1 MQLCCHNFAGTII
14 NWRRGGGAALMQS
27 AATLLQN
34 WKLKLNKFFIF
45 FIYNPEHLTMLR
57 NRLKRQWHMSSSLP
71 TKEVILTSSLKMSR
85 KLQPKEEN
93 GCIASAAWF
102 MHVALCHFVQCYHG
116 KGRKRHL
123 FGAML
128 RAARLSLH
136 DLYLDANSQSLKGIH
151 QLISKL
157 LGGPN
162 LIHPFVP
169 CSWGS
174 WLMIIIAVGHL
185 HFRPIFH
192 PIYFSLSK
200 ERHFDVPQISLWL
213 LLRAGKGRFP
223 LVLQWRRGNERG

>member
-1 MQLCCHNFAGTII
+1 MCKTRPTKTQSKTEIETVTLEKRSVLNCGLTVELQHL
-14 NWRRGGGAALMQS
+14 NWIHYPNR
-27 AATLLQN
+27 
-34 WKLKLNKFFIF
+34 
-45 FIYNPEHLTMLR
+45 YPEHLTMLP
-57 NRLKRQWHMSSSLP
+57 NSPKRYKHFSSCSP
-71 TKEVILTSSLKMSR
+71 TKEAILTSSLKMSR
-85 KLQPKEEN
+85 KLRAKEEN
-93 GCIASAAWF
+93 GCLASAPWF
-102 MHVALCHFVQCYHG
+102 MHAVLCPFVQRYHG
-116 KGRKRHL
+116 NGSKRHL
-123 FGAML
+123 FNSAL
-128 RAARLSLH
+128 RAACLSLH

-200 ERHFDVPQISLWL
+200 ERHFDVPQISLRL
-213 LLRAGKGRFP
+213 LLRTGKGRFP